1 MKKYLSILFLCFL
14 FTVGA
19 QSTSA
24 NEVNNGNDTQEQL
37 VPLADPFILLDGQT
51 YYAYGTHSDRGIE
64 VYRSDNLKDWS
75 YVGLALNKD
84 DSYGDKW
91 FWAPEVYNVN
101 GKYYMYY
108 SADEHICVATADD
121 PRGPFRQLIQKP
133 MMTSEKAI
141 DNSLFIDDDGTPYL
155 FFVRFNNGNNIWVA
169 ELEKDL
175 TTLKMNTLHSC
186 IHVSQSWERALGRV
200 NEGPFVIKHKGVYY
214 MTYSANDFRSPLYGI
229 GCATATNIMG
239 TWIKYADNP
248 LLQNPKGLSGVG
260 HHALF
265 TDKNGQLRIVFHA
278 HYDFTRVHPRCMY
291 IGSVSFEKGASMD
304 KLCVDS
310 GYLVPHLKK
319 PHISLKETSDLIYRN
334 PVASQSLP
342 DPSVIKGDDGYFYLF
357 ATEDVRNMPIYR
369 SKNLVNWKFVG
380 TAFSDATRPTF
391 VKEGGLWA
399 PDVNKI
405 NGKYVLYYAMSKWGG
420 EWQCGIGRA
429 VSDKVE
435 GPYKDLGKLFIS
447 SEIGVKNSID
457 PCYVEDNGK
466 KYLFWGSFH
475 GIYSIRLSDDGL
487 SLYDKEKPHKVAGTA
502 YEAPYVYKRNGHY
515 YLFAST
521 GTCCD
526 GLNSTYT
533 TVVGRSET
541 LMGPYV
547 NKMGQAMTENHHE
560 IVIQKNKA
568 FVGTG
573 HNSEI
578 VTDLAG
584 NDWLLYHAYRTAD
597 VNAGRVLMLDKIT
610 WDDGWPNV
618 STSSPSLISK
628 IPDL

>member
-14 FTVGA
+14 FAVGA

-239 TWIKYADNP
+239 TWTKYTDNP
-248 LLQNPKGLSGVG
+248 LFQKPKGLVGVG

-265 TDKNGQLRIVFHA
+265 TDKRGKLRIVFHA
-278 HYDFTRVHPRCMY
+278 HHDSAEVYPRCMY
-291 IGSVSFEKGASMD
+291 IGTASFKKERGVD
-304 KLCVDS
+304 KLRISPD
-310 GYLVPHLKK
+310 YLVPHLKDG
-319 PHISLKETSDLIYRN
+319 SARFYEN
-334 PVASQSLP
+334 PVINQSLP
-342 DPSVIKGDDGYFYLF
+342 DPSIIDGGDGYFYLF
-357 ATEDVRNMPIYR
+357 ATEDIRNMPIYR
-369 SKNLVNWKFVG
+369 SKNLVDWSFVG
-380 TAFSDATRPTF
+380 TAFTDSTRPTF
-391 VKEGGLWA
+391 VKDGGLWA
-399 PDVNKI
+399 PDINKVG
-405 NGKYVLYYAMSKWGG
+405 NQFVVYYAMSKWGG

-429 VSDKVE
+429 VSNKIE

-447 SEIGVKNSID
+447 SEIGVRNSID
-457 PCYVEDNGK
+457 PCYIEDNGR

-475 GIYSIRLSDDGL
+475 GIYAIRLSDDGL
-487 SLYDKEKPHKVAGTA
+487 SLYDGAKPQKVAGTA
-502 YEAPYVYKRNGHY
+502 YEGVYVHKRHGYY

-521 GTCCD
+521 GTCCE
-526 GLNSTYT
+526 GLKSTYA
-533 TVVGRSET
+533 TVVGRSKT

-547 NKMGQAMTENHHE
+547 DKKGRPMLKNHHE
-560 IVIQKNKA
+560 TLIHKNKT

-573 HNSEI
+573 HDSEI
-578 VTDLAG
+578 VTDHSG
-584 NDWLLYHAYRTAD
+584 NDWLLYHAFRTAD

-610 WDDGWPNV
+610 WKGDWPTV
-618 STSSPSLISK
+618 ETSSPSLISK